1 MDLSLLKDS
10 LSDFATL
17 GKNLGPALQGIPT
30 LLNSIIA
37 FFQNFGD
44 LAETTGDA
52 AGNLSS

>member
-17 GKNLGPALQGIPT
+17 GKNLDGALQGIPT
-30 LLNSIIA
+30 LLIDIIQ
-37 FFQNFGD
+37 FFQNLGD
-44 LAETTGDA
+44 DAEVTGEA

>member
-10 LSDFATL
+10 LSDFATF
-17 GKNLGPALQGIPT
+17 GKNLGPALQNIPG
-30 LLNSIIA
+30 LLTDIIN

-44 LAETTGDA
+44 LAETTGDN

>member
-1 MDLSLLKDS
+1 MDLSILKDS

-17 GKNLGPALQGIPT
+17 GKNLGPALQNIPT
-30 LLNSIIA
+30 LLTNILN

-44 LAETTGDA
+44 LAETTGDN